1 VQISIHIN
9 ELGKKFVNEWIFK
22 NVTLTIYPGEK
33 LVILGSNGSGKSTLL
48 QSISSFLIPT
58 KGEVVWKK
66 VRHAEID
73 SASDRVRNEF
83 GMTEIIEDDFI
94 YKHLSMASP
103 YMELIEDF
111 TLTETINHQKQ
122 FKPFVNNLSTKE
134 IIALMQ
140 LEHAGEKYIKNY
152 SSGMKQR
159 VKLGLAILADCPV
172 LLLDEPC
179 SNLDP
184 NAIAWYQTMIK
195 DFAQHKTILVCSN
208 TITEEYLFCTNK
220 MEIEKYKLKKS

>member
-1 VQISIHIN
+1 MQISIHIN
-9 ELGKKFVNEWIFK
+9 NLGKKFVNEWIFK
-22 NVTLTIYPGEK
+22 GVTLNIAPSEK

-58 KGEVVWKK
+58 KGEVVWK
-66 VRHAEID
+66 
-73 SASDRVRNEF
+73 NE
-83 GMTEIIEDDFI
+83 EQIIEDDTI
-94 YKHLSMASP
+94 YKHFSMASP

-111 TLTETINHQKQ
+111 TLTEIINHQKQ
-122 FKPFVNNLSTKE
+122 FKPFVNNISTTE

-140 LEHAGEKYIKNY
+140 LEHTAEKYIKNY

-179 SNLDP
+179 SNLDA
-184 NAIAWYQTMIK
+184 NAIAWYKNMITK
-195 DFAQHKTILVCSN
+195 FAQHKTILVCSN
-208 TITEEYLFCTNK
+208 TVTEEYFFCTNK
-220 MEIEKYKLKKS
+220 IEMENFKVVK

>member
-1 VQISIHIN
+1 MQISIHIN
-9 ELGKKFVNEWIFK
+9 NLGKKFVNEWIFK
-22 NVTLTIYPGEK
+22 GVTLTISPSEK

-58 KGEVVWKK
+58 KGEVVWKIE
-66 VRHAEID
+66 RHPEPVSGSAE
-73 SASDRVRNEF
+73 RFRNEF
-83 GMTEIIEDDFI
+83 GMTETIEDDII
-94 YKHLSMASP
+94 YKHFSMASP

-111 TLTETINHQKQ
+111 TLTEIINHQKQ
-122 FKPFVNNLSTKE
+122 FKPFVNNISTTE

-140 LEHAGEKYIKNY
+140 LEHTAEKYIKNY

-179 SNLDP
+179 SNLDA
-184 NAIAWYQTMIK
+184 NAIAWYKNMINE
-195 DFAQHKTILVCSN
+195 FAQHKTILVCSN
-208 TITEEYLFCTNK
+208 TITEEYFFCTNK
-220 MEIEKYKLKKS
+220 IEIDNFKVVK

>member
-1 VQISIHIN
+1 MQISIHIN

-22 NVTLTIYPGEK
+22 GLTLTITPGEK

-58 KGEVVWKK
+58 KGSVVWK
-66 VRHAEID
+66 
-73 SASDRVRNEF
+73 NENQ
-83 GMTEIIEDDFI
+83 IIEDDTI
-94 YKHLSMASP
+94 YKYLSMASP
-103 YMELIEDF
+103 YMELIEEF
-111 TLTETINHQKQ
+111 TLTETIKPQKQ
-122 FKPFVNNLSTKE
+122 YKSLINTLSAKE

-140 LEHAGEKYIKNY
+140 LEHASEKYVKHY

-179 SNLDP
+179 SNLDA
-184 NAIAWYQTMIK
+184 NAITWYQKMIAN
-195 DFAQHKTILVCSN
+195 FAQHKTILVCSN
-208 TITEEYLFCTNK
+208 TVKEEYSFCTDK
-220 MEIEKYKLKKS
+220 IEIENYKVQK

>member
-1 VQISIHIN
+1 MQISIHIK

-22 NVTLTIYPGEK
+22 NVTLTITPSEK

-48 QSISSFLIPT
+48 QSVSSFLIPT
-58 KGEVVWKK
+58 KGEVVWKNDGQ
-66 VRHAEID
+66 V
-73 SASDRVRNEF
+73 
-83 GMTEIIEDDFI
+83 IEDDTI

-122 FKPFVNNLSTKE
+122 FKPFVNNLSTEDVIKR
-134 IIALMQ
+134 MQ
-140 LEHAGEKYIKNY
+140 LEHTSEKFVKHF

-179 SNLDP
+179 SNLDA
-184 NAIAWYQTMIK
+184 NAIAWYQKMIAE
-195 DFAQHKTILVCSN
+195 FAQHKTILVCSN
-208 TITEEYLFCTNK
+208 TVKEEYFFCTNK
-220 MEIEKYKLKKS
+220 IEIENYKS

>member
-1 VQISIHIN
+1 MQISIHIN

-22 NVTLTIYPGEK
+22 NVTLTITPGEK

-48 QSISSFLIPT
+48 QSVSSFLIPT

-66 VRHAEID
+66 VRHAESS
-73 SASDRVRNEF
+73 SASDRFRNEF
-83 GMTEIIEDDFI
+83 GMTETIEDDTI
-94 YKHLSMASP
+94 YKYFSMASP

-122 FKPFVNNLSTKE
+122 FKPFVNSISTKE

-140 LEHAGEKYIKNY
+140 LEHTSEKFVKHF

-179 SNLDP
+179 SNLDA
-184 NAIAWYQTMIK
+184 NAIDWYQNMITE
-195 DFAQHKTILVCSN
+195 FAQHKTILVCSN
-208 TITEEYLFCTNK
+208 TVKEEYAFCTDK
-220 MEIEKYKLKKS
+220 IEIENYKVQK